1 MISIII
7 PTYNEEQYIEKTLQN
22 LIRIGKEFQF
32 EIIITDGGSS
42 DSTVSIAQRYAQVV
56 KSERGRSKQLNG
68 AAGLANGDIFFFVH
82 ADMLVPE
89 GALQEIDYKINDE
102 NYDGGGFS
110 NLFSSYNQKIKI
122 LGRFLNLRLFDN
134 DRSENTIFLAITES
148 L

>member
-68 AAGLANGDIFFFVH
+68 AARVANGDIFFFVH

-89 GALQEIDYKINDE
+89 GALQKIHHKINDE

-110 NLFSSYNQKIKI
+110 NVFSSYNQKIKI
-122 LGRFLNLRLFDN
+122 LDYLIMTVPKTLF
-134 DRSENTIFLAITES
+134 FLATMVS